1 MNYIEPVREFV
12 VENFLFG
19 DSGKLSDDTSFLK
32 SGVLDSTGVLELIN
46 YLEETF
52 SIKVEDDE
60 VVPENLDSLRN
71 VGNFVK
77 SKLNGKD
84 AG

>member
-1 MNYIEPVREFV
+1 MNYIEPVREFM

-19 DSGKLSDDTSFLK
+19 DSGRLADDTPFLK
-32 SGVLDSTGVLELIN
+32 SGVIDSTGVLELIS

-52 SIKVEDDE
+52 GIKIEDDD
-60 VVPENLDSLRN
+60 VVPENLDTLRN
-71 VGNFVK
+71 VSNFVK